1 MPAKPARLFLCGTES
16 RTRTVTECGCEAS
29 EPRTAEERR
38 VLSVALALNAAMA
51 VIGGVAGWIAQ
62 STGLLA
68 DALDM
73 LSDATAYAIALMAI
87 GRSAMFKVRA
97 ATLSGSILFVLGAG
111 VLVEVGRR
119 IIYGAEPLSEWMIG
133 TALLSLIVN
142 LTVLRMLAPLKSG
155 EVHLRATWLFTR
167 ADVVAN
173 LGVILAGVLVFM
185 LDKPHP
191 DFVIGT
197 VIGLY
202 VIKEAIEILR
212 DARSE
217 GGAQGPGRQE

>member
-1 MPAKPARLFLCGTES
+1 MTD
-16 RTRTVTECGCEAS
+16 CGCEAP
-29 EPRTAEERR
+29 EVKTDQERR
-38 VLSVALALNAAMA
+38 VPVIALVLNAAMA
-51 VIGGVAGWIAQ
+51 VIGGLAGWIGQ

-73 LSDATAYAIALMAI
+73 LADAAAYSIALLAI
-87 GRSAMFKVRA
+87 GRSALFKVRA
-97 ATLSGSILFVLGAG
+97 ATLSGGILLVLGVG

-119 IIYGAEPLSEWMIG
+119 LIYGADPISGWMIG
-133 TALLSLIVN
+133 TAMLSLAVN
-142 LTVLRMLAPLKSG
+142 LTVLRLLAPMKSG

-173 LGVILAGVLVFM
+173 LGVILAGLLILWLRV
-185 LDKPHP
+185 PYP

-197 VIGLY
+197 LIGLY
-202 VIKEAIEILR
+202 VIKEAVEILR

-217 GGAQGPGRQE
+217 ANE

>member
-1 MPAKPARLFLCGTES
+1 MS
-16 RTRTVTECGCEAS
+16 DCGCEAPEVKS
-29 EPRTAEERR
+29 DQERR
-38 VLSVALALNAAMA
+38 VLRIALGLNAAMA
-51 VIGGVAGWIAQ
+51 VIGGFAGWIAQ

-73 LSDATAYAIALMAI
+73 LSDATAYAIALLAI
-87 GRSAMFKVRA
+87 GRSALFKVRA
-97 ATLSGSILFVLGAG
+97 AVLSGGLLLVLGIG

-119 IIYGAEPLSEWMIG
+119 VIYGAEPLSEWMIG
-133 TALLSLIVN
+133 TAILSLVVN
-142 LTVLRMLAPLKSG
+142 LVVMRMLAPMRSG

-173 LGVILAGVLVFM
+173 LGVILAGVLV
-185 LDKPHP
+185 LLLAVPYP
-191 DFVIGT
+191 DFVIGAL
-197 VIGLY
+197 IGLY

-217 GGAQGPGRQE
+217 ANNESVNAEEGH

>member
-1 MPAKPARLFLCGTES
+1 MTD
-16 RTRTVTECGCEAS
+16 CGCEAP
-29 EPRTAEERR
+29 EVRTGEERR
-38 VLSVALALNAAMA
+38 ALRIALALNAAMA
-51 VIGGVAGWIAQ
+51 VIGGLAGWIGQ

-73 LSDATAYAIALMAI
+73 LADAAAYAIALLAI
-87 GRSAMFKVRA
+87 GRTALFKIRA
-97 ATLSGSILFVLGAG
+97 ATLSGTILLVLGVGILF
-111 VLVEVGRR
+111 EVGRR
-119 IIYGAEPLSEWMIG
+119 LLYGADPVSEWMIG
-133 TALLSLIVN
+133 TALLSLVVN
-142 LTVLRMLAPLKSG
+142 LTVLRLLAPMKSG

-173 LGVILAGVLVFM
+173 LGVILAGLLVLWLQV
-185 LDKPHP
+185 PYP

-197 VIGLY
+197 LIGLY

-217 GGAQGPGRQE
+217 TNE